1 MIIKRLGLSLVVFL
15 SLLLTAYAASKPV
28 TDDFISDTVRQKL
41 AADSLV
47 KGGAIDV
54 EVKDGAVTLKGK
66 VQEPK
71 QKEKAERIAK
81 KVRGVKTVVNEIK
94 IEKP

>member
-1 MIIKRLGLSLVVFL
+1 MTIKRFGLSLVVFL
-15 SLLLTAYAASKPV
+15 TLLLTVQAANKPV

-54 EVKDGAVTLKGK
+54 EVKDGTVTLKGK
-66 VQEPK
+66 VQEMK
-71 QKEKAERIAK
+71 QRDKAERIAR
-81 KVRGVKTVVNEIK
+81 KVSGVKTVVNEIK

>member
-1 MIIKRLGLSLVVFL
+1 MNIKRLGLSLVVFL
-15 SLLLTAYAASKPV
+15 TLLLTAQAASKPV

-54 EVKDGAVTLKGK
+54 EVKAGVVTLKGK
-66 VQEPK
+66 VQEAK
-71 QKEKAERIAK
+71 QRDKADRIAK
-81 KVRGVKTVVNEIK
+81 KVSGVKSVVNEIK